1 MVRKTLL
8 SLTLIGVIVM
18 PDIGSAQAGN
28 YDLTGVHNIYHYL
41 VRDMDNSVGDSLDGT
56 YQVKASWPNAYNSL
70 FDWTLVNYEVGDTIG
85 PVLVP
90 LPTTAHLQGFPAGPI
105 AINVDLYEAGNM
117 VITGTYPSIATADC
131 STAATVPAVTDN
143 ATWHSAGD
151 PIVVNNDSVKSSTFG
166 WGFVESGVF
175 ANNMYPPNLNTDTL
189 GVHYGDGTANETW
202 GKWTS
207 FYNDDFSEI
216 QTVHMYWEQVD
227 GVSSTY
233 GVDEQGNF
241 NGHFGVTGAFG
252 DRTTIP
258 GLALQNPAIN
268 VGTYPMIGGSGHDV
282 NMDGTI
288 DAADGYLASPTLE
301 WGYIFDPVGANGVPF
316 DGDESLR
323 WTGYYLTYNAMMSV
337 GTLTAVLGADADGDG
352 MPDNLA
358 AAVAAYM
365 TGGLAQSA
373 ALLAAIDDLAGVYF
387 STMATGYGIDSTTA
401 AGIAVGAGTFADSVL
416 TSYLG
421 QVLLGQM
428 TQAEALTA
436 AGNVVVGYTLTVL
449 EGLGVNLNDSDHDYS
464 PVGTPYQVNAASD
477 VIFDGVFDGAVID
490 SNTYTFPTGAQ
501 SWAGFANQDT
511 TIYPFSFPGGG
522 EITFTGATGDSVD
535 TVDVYFRF
543 EYNPHPDVNPNFN
556 TEHVTVVGSGD
567 SSYSVSIPAQDSA
580 NTYSSFLFYVV
591 DRDAPVTITNVDVKM
606 NKVSPGNGRLV
617 FQVGNVCIP
626 RNQHLEVN
634 AYWVNTATYGVDVD
648 PDESLIPKKF
658 ALYDNFPNPFNP
670 TTQIAVDLP
679 EAASTKITV
688 WNIMGQ
694 KVATLYSGNL
704 SAGHHVVNFDGR
716 DQNGKQL
723 TSGMYFYRVTAGKYN
738 AIKKMTLLK

>member
-41 VRDMDNSVGDSLDGT
+41 VREMDDSVGDSLDGT

-70 FDWTLVNYEVGDTIG
+70 YNYTLSTYEVGDTIG
-85 PVLVP
+85 PVVVP

-151 PIVVNNDSVKSSTFG
+151 PIVVNNDSVKSQTFG

-175 ANNMYPPNLNTDTL
+175 ANNMYPPDLHNDTL

-207 FYNDDFSEI
+207 HYNDEFSEI

-233 GVDEQGNF
+233 GVDSEGNF

-288 DAADGYLASPTLE
+288 DAADGYLANPTLE

-316 DGDESLR
+316 DGDEPLR
-323 WTGYYLTYNAMMSV
+323 WTGYYLTYNAMAS
-337 GTLTAVLGADADGDG
+337 GATLQTVLGADADGDG
-352 MPDNLA
+352 TPDNLA
-358 AAVAAYM
+358 AAIAAYM
-365 TGGLAQSA
+365 QGGLTATP

-387 STMATGYGIDSTTA
+387 STMATTYGVDSTTA
-401 AGIAVGAGTFADSVL
+401 AALAVGAGTFADSVL
-416 TSYLG
+416 TANLT
-421 QVLLGQM
+421 QVALGQM

-436 AGNVVVGYTLTVL
+436 TGNVLNGYVLTVL

-464 PVGTPYQVNAASD
+464 PVGTPYQVNAAND
-477 VIFDGVFDGAVID
+477 VLFDGVFDGAVID

-591 DRDAPVTITNVDVKM
+591 DRDAPVTVSDIDVKM

-658 ALYDNFPNPFNP
+658 ALYENFPNPFNP

>member
-8 SLTLIGVIVM
+8 SLTLIGVIII

-28 YDLTGVHNIYHYL
+28 YNLTGVHNIYHYL
-41 VRDMDNSVGDSLDGT
+41 VRDLDNSVGDSLDGT
-56 YQVKASWPNAYNSL
+56 YQVKAHWPNAYNSL

-85 PVLVP
+85 PVIVP
-90 LPTTAHLQGFPAGPI
+90 LPTPAHLLGGLSAGPI
-105 AINVDLYEAGNM
+105 GINVDLYETGTM
-117 VITGTYPSIATADC
+117 VITGTYPAVTTADC

-143 ATWHSAGD
+143 ATWQSAGD
-151 PIVVNNDSVKSSTFG
+151 PIVVNNDSVKSAMFG

-175 ANNMYPPNLNTDTL
+175 ANNMYAPDLNTEVYGAD
-189 GVHYGDGTANETW
+189 YGDGTDYETW
-202 GKWTS
+202 GRWTS
-207 FYNDDFSEI
+207 HYNDDFSQI
-216 QTVHMYWEQVD
+216 QTVDMHWEQVD
-227 GVSSTY
+227 GVSSGA
-233 GVDEQGNF
+233 GVDTDGNF

-252 DRTTIP
+252 DSSTTT
-258 GLALQNPAIN
+258 ALHAVNPAIN
-268 VGTYPMIGGSGHDV
+268 VGTYPIIGGSGADL
-282 NMDGTI
+282 DGDSI
-288 DAADGYLASPTLE
+288 PDGVVASPNLE
-301 WGYIFDPVGANGVPF
+301 WGYIFDPSGADGVPF
-316 DGDESLR
+316 SGDESLR
-323 WTGYYLTYNAMMSV
+323 WTGYYLTYNAMAS
-337 GTLTAVLGADADGDG
+337 GATLQTVLGADADGDG
-352 MPDNLA
+352 TPDNLA
-358 AAVAAYM
+358 AAIAQYM
-365 TGGLAQSA
+365 AGGLTATP

-387 STMATGYGIDSTTA
+387 STMATGYGVDSTTA
-401 AGIAVGAGTFADSVL
+401 AALAVGAGTFADSVL
-416 TSYLG
+416 TSYLT
-421 QVLLGQM
+421 QVALGQM

-436 AGNVVVGYTLTVL
+436 AGNVLNGYVLTVL

-543 EYNPHPDVNPNFN
+543 EYNPYPDVNPNFN

-634 AYWVNTATYGVDVD
+634 AYWVNTAAGVDVD
-648 PDESLIPKKF
+648 PDESMIPKKF

-694 KVATLYSGNL
+694 KVATLHSGDL

-723 TSGMYFYRVTAGKYN
+723 TSGMYFYRVKAGKYN

>member
-41 VRDMDNSVGDSLDGT
+41 VREMDDSVGDSLDGT
-56 YQVKASWPNAYNSL
+56 YQVKASWPNAYNPL
-70 FDWTLVNYEVGDTIG
+70 FQRTLVNFEVGDTIG
-85 PVLVP
+85 PVTVS

-105 AINVDLYEAGNM
+105 AINVDLYEDGNM
-117 VITGTYPSIATADC
+117 IISGTYPSIATADC

-151 PIVVNNDSVKSSTFG
+151 PVVVDNDSVKSSSFG
-166 WGFVESGVF
+166 WGFVQSDVF
-175 ANNMYPPNLNTDTL
+175 ANNMYPPDLHNDTL

-202 GKWTS
+202 GRWTS
-207 FYNDDFSEI
+207 HYNDDFSEI

-241 NGHFGVTGAFG
+241 DGHFGVTGAFG
-252 DRTTIP
+252 DSSTTT
-258 GLALQNPAIN
+258 ALHAVNPAIN
-268 VGTYPMIGGSGHDV
+268 VGTYPIIGGLGADL
-282 NMDGTI
+282 DGDSI
-288 DAADGYLASPTLE
+288 PDGVVANPNLE
-301 WGYIFDPVGANGVPF
+301 WGYIFDPKGEDGVLF
-316 DGDESLR
+316 SGDEPLR
-323 WTGYYLTYNAMMSV
+323 WTGYYLTYNAMAS
-337 GTLTAVLGADADGDG
+337 GATLQTVLGADADGDG
-352 MPDNLA
+352 TPDNLA
-358 AAVAAYM
+358 AAIAQYMLTGLTQTAA
-365 TGGLAQSA
+365 T
-373 ALLAAIDDLAGVYF
+373 LAAIDDLAGVYF

-401 AGIAVGAGTFADSVL
+401 ATLAVVAGTFADSVL
-416 TSYLG
+416 TANLT
-421 QVLLGQM
+421 QVALGQM

-436 AGNVVVGYTLTVL
+436 TGNVLNGYVLTVL
-449 EGLGVNLNDSDHDYS
+449 EGLGVNLNDSDHDYD
-464 PVGTPYQVNAASD
+464 GT
-477 VIFDGVFDGAVID
+477 
-490 SNTYTFPTGAQ
+490 
-501 SWAGFANQDT
+501 
-511 TIYPFSFPGGG
+511 
-522 EITFTGATGDSVD
+522 
-535 TVDVYFRF
+535 
-543 EYNPHPDVNPNFN
+543 
-556 TEHVTVVGSGD
+556 
-567 SSYSVSIPAQDSA
+567 
-580 NTYSSFLFYVV
+580 
-591 DRDAPVTITNVDVKM
+591 
-606 NKVSPGNGRLV
+606 NGRLV

-626 RNQHLEVN
+626 RNQHLAVN
-634 AYWVNTATYGVDVD
+634 AWYVNTATYPAGVDSD
-648 PDESLIPKKF
+648 GSLIPKKF

-694 KVATLYSGNL
+694 KVATLHSGDL

-716 DQNGKQL
+716 DRNGKQL

>member
-18 PDIGSAQAGN
+18 PDIGSAQAGK
-28 YDLTGVHNIYHYL
+28 YDQTGVHNIYHYL
-41 VRDMDNSVGDSLDGT
+41 VREMDDSVADSLDGT

-70 FDWTLVNYEVGDTIG
+70 YNYTLSTYEVGDTIG
-85 PVLVP
+85 PVVVP

-207 FYNDDFSEI
+207 HYNDDFSEI

-252 DRTTIP
+252 DSSTTT
-258 GLALQNPAIN
+258 ALHAVNPAIN
-268 VGTYPMIGGSGHDV
+268 IGTYPIIGGSGADL
-282 NMDGTI
+282 DGDSI
-288 DAADGYLASPTLE
+288 PDGVVASPNLE
-301 WGYIFDPVGANGVPF
+301 WGYIFDPSGADGVPF
-316 DGDESLR
+316 SGDESLR
-323 WTGYYLTYNAMMSV
+323 WTGYYLTYNAMAS
-337 GTLTAVLGADADGDG
+337 GATLQTVLGADADGDG
-352 MPDNLA
+352 TPDNLA
-358 AAVAAYM
+358 AAIAAYM
-365 TGGLAQSA
+365 QGGMTATP

-387 STMATGYGIDSTTA
+387 TTMATGYGIDSTTA

-416 TSYLG
+416 TSYLTL
-421 QVLLGQM
+421 VALGQM

-436 AGNVVVGYTLTVL
+436 AGNVLNGYVLTVL

-464 PVGTPYQVNAASD
+464 PAGTPYQVNAASD
-477 VIFDGVFDGAVID
+477 VIFHGVFDGSVVD

-501 SWAGFANQDT
+501 SWAGFANLDT

-567 SSYSVSIPAQDSA
+567 SSY
-580 NTYSSFLFYVV
+580 
-591 DRDAPVTITNVDVKM
+591 
-606 NKVSPGNGRLV
+606 
-617 FQVGNVCIP
+617 
-626 RNQHLEVN
+626 
-634 AYWVNTATYGVDVD
+634 
-648 PDESLIPKKF
+648 
-658 ALYDNFPNPFNP
+658 
-670 TTQIAVDLP
+670 
-679 EAASTKITV
+679 
-688 WNIMGQ
+688 
-694 KVATLYSGNL
+694 
-704 SAGHHVVNFDGR
+704 
-716 DQNGKQL
+716 
-723 TSGMYFYRVTAGKYN
+723 
-738 AIKKMTLLK
+738 